1 LLSRH
6 GFHDFELEENGSGKL
21 SVSLATLGIRFM
33 WSLREVANS
42 LVLGKVTGQVA
53 TVGLYTYGNH
63 LHPRSELAKGSPWP
77 SSDLWRHPLCDR
89 QSGDKR
95 GRRGAG
101 MDPWSPQGCQLT
113 LAGEIRP
120 WARVLNAPFS
130 WWACLIS

>member
-53 TVGLYTYGNH
+53 TVGLYTMATTCIRAASSPREALGRAVTYGAT
-63 LHPRSELAKGSPWP
+63 LFAIGSPVISEGAEVLGWI
-77 SSDLWRHPLCDR
+77 L
-89 QSGDKR
+89 
-95 GRRGAG
+95 GRRRAA
-101 MDPWSPQGCQLT
+101 S
-113 LAGEIRP
+113 
-120 WARVLNAPFS
+120 
-130 WWACLIS
+130 